1 MENLIAKIKKRE
13 QNKASRD
20 YDNRDTMKFDNPQ
33 QVAPPRLCV
42 DFKFLAE

>member
-1 MENLIAKIKKRE
+1 MESLIAKIKKRE

-20 YDNRDTMKFDNPQ
+20 TMKFDNSQ